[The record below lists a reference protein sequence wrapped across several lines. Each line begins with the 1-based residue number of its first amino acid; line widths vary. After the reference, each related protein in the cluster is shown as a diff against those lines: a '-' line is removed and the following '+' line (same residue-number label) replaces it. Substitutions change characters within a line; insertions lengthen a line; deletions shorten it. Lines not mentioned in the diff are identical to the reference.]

1 MHRKA
6 LGALALAAALLIAA
20 PTIALAATPAPSASP
35 SQQQTGSLT
44 VPIVGTNGTNAL
56 ATITSFQVVDGVLTA
71 VGTITG
77 SVTTLVNG
85 IPVTTTVT
93 NAPFTAP
100 ITNLQSGATCDI
112 LTLDVGAIH
121 LDVLG
126 LIVDLSP
133 IHLNIA
139 AQPGSGNLL
148 GNLLCAVAHIL
159 DNNGLASGAVN
170 GIANLL
176 NHILAAL

>member
-1 MHRKA
+1 MYRRG

-44 VPIVGTNGTNAL
+44 VPIVGNNGTNAV
-56 ATITSFQVVDGVLTA
+56 ATITSFRVVNGVLTA

-77 SVTTLVNG
+77 NVTTLVGG

-100 ITNLQSGATCDI
+100 ITNLQSGAACDV

-121 LDVLG
+121 LDLLG

-133 IHLNIA
+133 IHLNIS

-148 GNLLCAVAHIL
+148 GNLLCAVTRIL
-159 DNNGLASGAVN
+159 DNNGLGGAVS